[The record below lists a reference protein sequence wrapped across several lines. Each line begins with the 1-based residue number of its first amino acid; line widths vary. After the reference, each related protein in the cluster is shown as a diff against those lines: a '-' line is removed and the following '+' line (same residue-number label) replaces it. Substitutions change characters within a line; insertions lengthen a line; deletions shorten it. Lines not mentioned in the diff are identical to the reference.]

1 MIRLLTTSFLFC
13 LAMVFSFGFNLD
25 AEIQE
30 EGERI
35 ILQRCL
41 MCHDSK
47 RIEDA
52 EYDHKGW
59 KETVER
65 MMSIGSRITPA
76 EKEILIDYLT
86 RDLEETDSE
95 D

>member
-1 MIRLLTTSFLFC
+1 MTRVLTTFFLFC
-13 LAMVFSFGFNLD
+13 LAMVFSFGVNVD
-25 AEIQE
+25 AEMQE

-35 ILQRCL
+35 ISQRCL
-41 MCHDSK
+41 MCHDAK

-52 EYDHKGW
+52 EYDPKGW
-59 KETVER
+59 KRTVDR
-65 MMSIGSRITPA
+65 MIGIGSRITPA

-86 RDLEETDSE
+86 QGSEGTDSE